1 MHITRYT
8 DYSLRVLIYTSVRE
22 GELATIKDVAEHY
35 GISRNHLMKV
45 VHKLGTA
52 GYLETVRGKKGGFRL
67 AKSPEDIG
75 VGEVVRCTEED
86 FNIVQ
91 CFEPGVGRC
100 RIESACMLQTALHEA
115 LAAFLGVLDR
125 YSLADLVRNQQQL
138 SRLLDGYPLSAR
150 RDDSAGRSARKAEV

>member
-8 DYSLRVLIYTSVRE
+8 DYALRVLIYTSLRRE
-22 GELATIKDVAEHY
+22 GLATIKDVAEHY

-67 AKSPEDIG
+67 AKRPEDIR

-91 CFEPGVGRC
+91 CFGPGADRCQIEP
-100 RIESACMLQTALHEA
+100 ACILQGALHEA

-125 YSLADLVRNQQQL
+125 YSLADLVTNQQQL
-138 SRLLDGYPLSAR
+138 ARLLNAYPQSTR
-150 RDDSAGRSARKAEV
+150 RMPPAGPGRKAPA

>member
-1 MHITRYT
+1 
-8 DYSLRVLIYTSVRE
+8 
-22 GELATIKDVAEHY
+22 
-35 GISRNHLMKV
+35 MKV

-67 AKSPEDIG
+67 AKRPADIR

-91 CFEPGVGRC
+91 CFGPGADRCQIEP
-100 RIESACMLQTALHEA
+100 ACILQGALHEA

-125 YSLADLVRNQQQL
+125 YSLADLVANQQQL
-138 SRLLDGYPLSAR
+138 ARLLNSYPQNTR
-150 RDDSAGRSARKAEV
+150 RMSPAGPGRKAPA